1 MKPVWINALLFQLAW
16 PACVLGA
23 AAGLL
28 WPGLV
33 VVGLMAWHGIRHPVT
48 GDLRLVAAALAVGLV
63 LGWAWPALGLL
74 EYSRPSA
81 VAGLAPPWILA
92 LWVALALSLNH
103 CLAWLVHRPLVWPAL
118 FGLVGSPLSYWSASR
133 FGAATFVADPFIVL
147 LVLGIAWAAVMA
159 GLAALAQAMRQ
170 STPVFLGETP

>member
-23 AAGLL
+23 AAGMA
-28 WPGLV
+28 WPGLLL
-33 VVGLMAWHGIRHPVT
+33 VGLMALHGLRHPAP
-48 GDLRLVAAALAVGLV
+48 GDLRLVVAAVAIGLV

-74 EYSRPSA
+74 EYSAPA
-81 VAGLAPPWILA
+81 PVAGLAPAWILA

-103 CLAWLVHRPLVWPAL
+103 SLAWLVHRRLAWAAL

-133 FGAATFVADPFIVL
+133 FGAATFLADPFTVL
-147 LVLGIAWAAVMA
+147 LVIGVAWAAVMA
-159 GLAALAQAMRQ
+159 GLAALAQAMRD
-170 STPVFLGETP
+170 SPPDFWGETT